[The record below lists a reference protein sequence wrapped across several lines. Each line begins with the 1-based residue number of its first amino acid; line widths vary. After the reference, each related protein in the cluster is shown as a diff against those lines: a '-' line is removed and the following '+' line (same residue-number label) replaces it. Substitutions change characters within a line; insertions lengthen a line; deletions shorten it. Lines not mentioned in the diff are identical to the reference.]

1 MSSSK
6 TSQFFSGISTQTI
19 ITLVMGVM
27 EVVVFAIISRL
38 LTKAEFG
45 YYAAF
50 SGIIAIFLSISEAGL
65 GSSIIQKKDASKDFI
80 STAFSWSVIL
90 GTSIS
95 VLVFVLAPVLA
106 TTIADPTLTTPLR
119 IMAITVL
126 FNSLISVGNGMLY
139 RKLAFKTVGIIG
151 IASYFIASVVSI
163 IMAAN
168 GLGLMAV
175 VALPVVNS
183 VVRVILLFCTIQY
196 PKLIIRRKETKEIVS
211 FGGWLTLGVVFNNLT
226 HQLDKLLLPKWMSV
240 TTLGAYNR
248 PAGFVS
254 TISDKLNGI
263 FDTVLFP
270 ILSDLQ
276 NEKEKV
282 QDVFLLA
289 TSLLNSF
296 SVILA
301 AIFFFN
307 AHLIISVFF
316 GTQWMDMVPVMQ
328 IISISVIFNINGRL
342 VDCFFRSLALVKL
355 GFFLRVLS
363 AIVMFSCIYVG
374 SHYGVNGVAASIV
387 VANIINIFIKVA
399 CLATKTHTPILKV
412 MRNMFVAWRPI
423 IPILAIG
430 IPFLLIGHHSWVI
443 NICFA
448 VVFAIVVI
456 IEFGFFPKFI
466 GKAYTQ
472 RVYPI
477 VEKIKNKFIKK

>member
-6 TSQFFSGISTQTI
+6 TSQFFSGISIQTI

-27 EVVVFAIISRL
+27 ELVVFAIISRL

-45 YYAAF
+45 YYAAI

-95 VLVFVLAPVLA
+95 ILVFALAPFLA
-106 TTIADPTLTTPLR
+106 ITIADSTLIVPLR

-139 RKLAFKTVGIIG
+139 RKLAFKTAGIIG
-151 IASYFIASVVSI
+151 VVSYFVASIVSV
-163 IMAAN
+163 IMAAK
-168 GLGLMAV
+168 GMGLMAV
-175 VALPVVNS
+175 VALPVVNAFIH
-183 VVRVILLFCTIQY
+183 VGLLFIITKY
-196 PKLIIRRKETKEIVS
+196 PKFHIRKNETKEIVS
-211 FGGWLTLGVVFNNLT
+211 YGGWLTLGVVFNNVT
-226 HQLDKLLLPKWMSV
+226 HQLDKILLPKWMSV

-254 TISDKLNGI
+254 TISTKINGI

-276 NEKEKV
+276 NEKEKI

-289 TSLLNSF
+289 TSLLNTF

-301 AIFFFN
+301 SIFFFN

-342 VDCFFRSLALVKL
+342 VDCFFRSLAFVKL

-387 VANIINIFIKVA
+387 VANITNIFIKVI
-399 CLATKTHTPILKV
+399 CLAYKTNTSKVKILQS
-412 MRNMFVAWRPI
+412 FFFAWKPVL
-423 IPILAIG
+423 PLLLIG
-430 IPFLLIGHHSWVI
+430 TPFLLLDYHSWVI

-448 VVFAIVVI
+448 IVFAIVVI
-456 IEFGFFPKFI
+456 VEFVFFPKFI
-466 GKAYTQ
+466 GKAYVQ
-472 RVYPI
+472 RAYPM
-477 VEKIKNKFIKK
+477 VEKIKNKIIKR